1 MSRKRFHIG
10 KSGVECCQEHL
21 GTVQAGKLAD
31 IVILNADPLADI
43 QNTPSLRLKI
53 AGFNVFDRSPAFF
66 DGHPV
71 PFDLKSI
78 TEMDLLIDETFLRR
92 PGRYSIVVK
101 NPPPPANNVWGDGTS
116 NTAWLLVSDKDSLTA
131 GAPRTR

>member
-1 MSRKRFHIG
+1 MREG
-10 KSGVECCQEHL
+10 
-21 GTVQAGKLAD
+21 A
-31 IVILNADPLADI
+31 
-43 QNTPSLRLKI
+43 PSLRLKI
-53 AGFNVFDRSPAFF
+53 TGFNFFDRSQAFF

-92 PGRYSIVVK
+92 PGRFSIVVK

-116 NTAWLLVSDKDSLTA
+116 NTAWLLVSYKDSLTA
-131 GAPRTR
+131 GAPGTR